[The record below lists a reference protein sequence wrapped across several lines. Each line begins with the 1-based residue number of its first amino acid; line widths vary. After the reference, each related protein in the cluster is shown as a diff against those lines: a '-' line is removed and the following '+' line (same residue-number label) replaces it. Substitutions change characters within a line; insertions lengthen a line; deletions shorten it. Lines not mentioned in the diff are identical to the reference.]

1 MRLPGG
7 FSPTQALRT
16 VADKANPFDG
26 TDTDYDVFGDVS
38 IDGGVRNATNDTW
51 NGIDFGVGGQGQV
64 QSGWTPTGNG
74 GYNPTTQVQGVSTT
88 NPNVSFPSS
97 SGGGGGYVAPDPYA
111 RWGGQAG
118 YTAKRSNYG
127 ATQGSYEAGARTGL
141 RDVGNEYET
150 KNNAFT
156 DEVTQGQEGINSGL
170 AGNQLNLRR
179 SMEGIIRMIQQGIR
193 SGGVALANMNAGSSG
208 ASDALARA
216 YAKVGNQQTGDVRG
230 DAALQEEEL
239 QKQQGA
245 LNLKRQQ
252 GEQSMGTWRDTETDR
267 VKSDFGS
274 KLQVLRS
281 QADSEG
287 LGDTVNTGL
296 VDQVLGEALQRL
308 ASIDQARTQKLS
320 GVRQMTPDEI
330 MKEAI
335 RLDEL
340 GTVGT
345 PFSFEGPDV
354 RYGGSNAP
362 QGSDLPLFVKNKD
375 QLAVVPSSKKKA

>member
-1 MRLPGG
+1 MQLPGG
-7 FSPTQALRT
+7 FSPMNAIKQ
-16 VADKANPFDG
+16 VGSVINPTG
-26 TDTDYDVFGDVS
+26 GVTNYDVFGNLGDQRS
-38 IDGGVRNATNDTW
+38 G
-51 NGIDFGVGGQGQV
+51 GQV
-64 QSGWTPTGNG
+64 QGASTDLPNGAMYYNEQTGQIEGYENGQWTSNPSWKPDANP
-74 GYNPTTQVQGVSTT
+74 NPTTSTYT
-88 NPNVSFPSS
+88 TPK
-97 SGGGGGYVAPDPYA
+97 ADPYA
-111 RWGGQAG
+111 RWGGQSG
-118 YTAKRSNYG
+118 YTTKRNNYG
-127 ATQGSYEAGARTGL
+127 ATQGSYEASARTGL

-150 KNNAFT
+150 KNNAFA

-296 VDQVLGEALQRL
+296 VDQVLSEALQRL
-308 ASIDQARTQKLS
+308 ASIDQQRSQKLS
-320 GVRQMTPDEI
+320 GVRQWTPDEI

-335 RLDEL
+335 RLDEM

-362 QGSDLPLFVKNKD
+362 QGSDLPLYVKNKD
-375 QLAVVPSSKKKA
+375 QLAVVPSSKKKS